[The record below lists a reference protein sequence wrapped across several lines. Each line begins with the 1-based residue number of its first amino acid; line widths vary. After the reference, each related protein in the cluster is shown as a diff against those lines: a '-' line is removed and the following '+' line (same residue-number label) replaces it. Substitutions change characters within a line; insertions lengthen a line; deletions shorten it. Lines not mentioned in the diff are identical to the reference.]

1 MSEESKS
8 SGLLKNVYFVGIIL
22 SFLVMLAAF
31 FISKTPYFEKIE
43 LESID
48 TRFAKRGPIPN
59 FKDHAS
65 VVIIGI
71 DDEAIDNLPA
81 SYPFPRSFYGQVIEN
96 MNKAGAKA
104 VGIDLLFDA
113 VDTKNKEGDE
123 GLKNILQTYDNA
135 VLAGRQ
141 ETESVS
147 RGNYELKTTDSLNI
161 RNIFAGIPGVKLGFV
176 NVQPDRDGVYRKYIV
191 NAQLPNGETMSSLAT
206 AVYRFTVEKQSGK
219 PITVESSD
227 EFFSIGDYSYRKWD
241 SYSLHLNYYGP
252 EKTFTYISMD
262 KVMDDHTVIT
272 TPERENLQNVA
283 NDMGMTVEQV
293 LADTTLYPMWAE
305 DNFDDAY
312 LASFDGSDPIGLRYS
327 NTFKDKLVF
336 IGSANPEDKDILN
349 VPYRSGDANTGTNLM
364 YGVEIHATAAQNYID
379 QNFLVQLPDWQLL
392 LILFVLSYLIF
403 IISTAVKHLKTK
415 NQLYLNAVN
424 FVFIFGL
431 VYFIISVLNNIEL
444 LPLHYIIPEF
454 NNPQIEQY
462 FPYFYVAIITLGY
475 LYYQNTKGG
484 FDPEIS
490 AEFSN
495 VLIVA
500 LLIVG
505 VTAFAQQLFE
515 NNLMIMRIV
524 PASAAVM
531 LGYISSIGYQY
542 FTESKQKKVIKG
554 IFSFY
559 VNKEVVDKMLENP
572 DAVRLGG
579 EKTELSVMFSD
590 LSGFTTISEMLSP
603 EDLVKLLNEYL
614 GAMTDIIMAEGGTV
628 DKYIG
633 DAIMAFWG
641 APIHQD
647 DHALRACRAIMKQQE
662 KLSQLQGGWM
672 ERGLPK
678 LIARF
683 GLNTGNMVVGNMGSS
698 TRFNYTVMGDSV
710 NLAARLEPANKEFD
724 TFVMISEF
732 TQAKVKNEFLTR
744 QLDLLQVKGK
754 TKPVTVFELMADRAT
769 APNLKHLEQ
778 VAATYSDGLNF
789 YYEQQWDKA
798 IDKFK
803 STLSID
809 PNDGPSKTYIHRC
822 EDFKASPPEPGW
834 TGVYVMKHK

>member
-1 MSEESKS
+1 MSENKESSKI
-8 SGLLKNVYFVGIIL
+8 LKNSYFVGLIL
-22 SFLVMLAAF
+22 SFLVTLVAYF
-31 FISKTPYFEKIE
+31 VSNTPYFEKIE

-48 TRFAKRGPIPN
+48 TRFAKRGPIQD
-59 FKDHAS
+59 FKEHSS
-65 VVIIGI
+65 VIIIGI
-71 DDEAIDNLPA
+71 DDEAIDNIPA
-81 SYPFPRSFYGQVIEN
+81 SYPFPRSFYGRVIEN

-104 VGIDLLFDA
+104 IGIDLLFDA
-113 VDTKNKEGDE
+113 VDTKNKDGDE
-123 GLKNILQTYDNA
+123 GLRDILKKYDNV

-141 ETESVS
+141 ATETVAH
-147 RGNYELKTTDSLNI
+147 GNYILKTTDTLNI
-161 RNIFAGIPGVKLGFV
+161 RNIFSGIEGVKLGFV
-176 NVQPDRDGVYRKYIV
+176 NVQPDRDGVYRTYIV
-191 NAQLPNGETMSSLAT
+191 NAELPNGETMSSLAT
-206 AVYRFTVEKQSGK
+206 AAYRYVVEKQINK
-219 PITVESSD
+219 PVTVESS
-227 EFFSIGDYSYRKWD
+227 EEYFTIGPYSFKKWD

-252 EKTFTYISMD
+252 EKSFTYISMD
-262 KVMDDHTVIT
+262 KVIDDQTIIT
-272 TPERENLQNVA
+272 TPERENLESIA
-283 NDMGMTVEQV
+283 KDMGMTVDEV
-293 LADTTLYPMWAE
+293 LADTTLYPQWAE

-327 NTFKDKLVF
+327 DTFKDKIIF

-349 VPYRSGDANTGTNLM
+349 VPYHSGDEKTGTNLM

-392 LILFVLSYLIF
+392 ILLFVLSFIIF
-403 IISTAVKHLKTK
+403 IISTTVKKYKVK
-415 NQLYLNAVN
+415 NQFYLNLVN
-424 FVFIFGL
+424 FIFIFAL
-431 VYFIISVLNNIEL
+431 VYTVFRILINIEL
-444 LPLHYIIPEF
+444 LPIEYIIPDF
-454 NNPQIEQY
+454 GDSPISQY
-462 FPYFYVAIITLGY
+462 FPYFYITLITLGF
-475 LYYQNTKGG
+475 LYYYNVKGG

-495 VLIVA
+495 ILIVA
-500 LLIVG
+500 IMVYG
-505 VTAFAQQLFE
+505 VTVLAQHLFE
-515 NNLMIMRIV
+515 DNLILMRIV
-524 PASAAVM
+524 PASASVM
-531 LGYISSIGYQY
+531 LGYVSSIGYQY

-641 APIHQD
+641 APIKQE

-662 KLSQLQGGWM
+662 KLRQLQGGWI

-678 LIARF
+678 LVARF
-683 GLNTGNMVVGNMGSS
+683 GLNTGYMVVGNMGSS

-724 TFVMISEF
+724 TYVMISEF

-769 APNLKHLEQ
+769 SPNLKHLEA
-778 VAATYSDGLNF
+778 VANLYTEGLNY

-798 IDKFK
+798 IAKFQE
-803 STLSID
+803 TLAID
-809 PNDGPSKTYIHRC
+809 ANDGPSKTYIHRC
-822 EDFKASPPEPGW
+822 EDFKANPPEAGW